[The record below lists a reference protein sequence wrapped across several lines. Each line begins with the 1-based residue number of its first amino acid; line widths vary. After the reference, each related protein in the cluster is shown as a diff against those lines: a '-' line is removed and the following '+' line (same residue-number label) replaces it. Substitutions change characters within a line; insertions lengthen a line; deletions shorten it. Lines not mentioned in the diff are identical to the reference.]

1 MTELSFP
8 GQRPTALRVL
18 DSNVSPLP
26 LLQGRVL
33 VHENTRFI
41 PRMRHSI
48 DDDLGGIVVTGDTAD
63 ERAFQLRTEVGF
75 TGPLLIDSA
84 PYKTHTATVDEPFL
98 LPRDDMFADVETSLS
113 FQKARGASAALTP
126 TGYVE
131 PENARAL
138 KAVWHAAER
147 IERGDV
153 IVSLPIDAAW
163 LKDSHI
169 RQLIAICTQ
178 IKQPKAL
185 ILAGQ
190 FDPLEG
196 AKEMPANLRRLMAEV
211 EHMAL
216 LRSDLAALDAMAY
229 GASFAGIGSDS
240 SLRHSVAPGERALVA
255 SGGGAQYPKVLL
267 PNLMC
272 FKGAVGLANK
282 YANTPPPVCYCDEC
296 DGQALDRFDKP
307 DGLTRQESEDH
318 NVLVWGGW
326 ASEMAAHVAGADRQ
340 GWWRDKCA
348 AAVEQYALENQ
359 RLGVSSRAGFQAPA
373 PLKAWAALPSG
384 TR

>member
-1 MTELSFP
+1 M
-8 GQRPTALRVL
+8 
-18 DSNVSPLP
+18 
-26 LLQGRVL
+26 L

-41 PRMRHSI
+41 PRMRRSL
-48 DDDLGGIVVTGDTAD
+48 DDELGGIVVTGDKAD
-63 ERAFQLRTEVGF
+63 ERAFQLRTEVGYS
-75 TGPLLIDSA
+75 GPLLIDAA
-84 PYKTHTATVDEPFL
+84 PYKSHTATADEPFL
-98 LPRDDMFADVETSLS
+98 LPSDEMFADVETSLS

-126 TGYVE
+126 TGYIE
-131 PENARAL
+131 PENAKAL
-138 KAVWHAAER
+138 KAVWRASQR

-153 IVSLPIDAAW
+153 IVSLPVDAAW

-169 RQLIAICTQ
+169 RQLIAVCQQ
-178 IKQPKAL
+178 INRPKAL

-196 AKEMPANLRRLMAEV
+196 SKEMPGNLRRLMSEV
-211 EHMAL
+211 EHIAL
-216 LRSDLAALDAMAY
+216 LRTDLAALDAMAF
-229 GASFAGIGSDS
+229 GATFAGIGSDS

-282 YANTPPPVCYCDEC
+282 YANTPPPVCHCEEC

-307 DGLTRQESEDH
+307 DGQTRQESEDH
-318 NVLVWGGW
+318 NVLVWSAW
-326 ASEMAAHVAGADRQ
+326 FSEMATYAAGTDRQ
-340 GWWRDKCA
+340 AWWRDKCA

-359 RLGVSSRAGFQAPA
+359 RLGVSSRGGFQVPA
-373 PLKAWAALPSG
+373 PLKAWATLPG
-384 TR
+384 GAR